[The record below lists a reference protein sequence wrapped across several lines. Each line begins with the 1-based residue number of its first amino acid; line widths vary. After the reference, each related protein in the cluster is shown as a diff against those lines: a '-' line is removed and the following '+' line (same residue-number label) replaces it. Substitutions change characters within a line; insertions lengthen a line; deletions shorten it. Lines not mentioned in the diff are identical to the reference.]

1 MNPFWWRVRI
11 SGPSEESSAAVI
23 KNSRCW
29 RSTDSP
35 GVRADRR
42 ARGEPHVVRGAPCLR
57 RKNHSEKV
65 ERRRNQ
71 NDISFK
77 SGQPFPNYAAIELG
91 GVRMLLFNR
100 RGSRPSQ
107 LCLFRSENGA
117 QKVKRIR
124 PGKAKRYQV

>member
-1 MNPFWWRVRI
+1 
-11 SGPSEESSAAVI
+11 
-23 KNSRCW
+23 
-29 RSTDSP
+29 
-35 GVRADRR
+35 
-42 ARGEPHVVRGAPCLR
+42 
-57 RKNHSEKV
+57 V

-100 RGSRPSQ
+100 RGSRPSL
-107 LCLFRSENGA
+107 LCLFRLENGA